1 MGQSK
6 EGKKGSIAYVPKLS
20 ASNDG
25 FTLIEILVAVSIL
38 AISLVVILQLFSGGL
53 KSSRLS
59 DEYTRGIFHAREK
72 MEEILLSQDLSEGE
86 TEGEFSDSFRW
97 KCQVE
102 PIEGNEEDEEDEER
116 LPFNMFTIKVDIVW
130 DVGGKE
136 KRFQVSTIKI
146 VEKKKGDESTN

>member
-6 EGKKGSIAYVPKLS
+6 EGKKGAIAYGPKLF

-25 FTLIEILVAVSIL
+25 FTLIEILVAISIL

-72 MEEILLSQDLSEGE
+72 MGEVLLSKDLSEGE
-86 TEGEFSDSFRW
+86 TEGAFADSFRW
-97 KCQVE
+97 KCLVE
-102 PIEGNEEDEEDEER
+102 RIERAEEDEEK
-116 LPFNMFTIKVDIVW
+116 LPFNMFNIKVDIIW
-130 DVGGKE
+130 DVGDKE

-146 VEKKKGDESTN
+146 VEKSEDDKR

>member
-6 EGKKGSIAYVPKLS
+6 EGKKGAIAYVPKLF

-25 FTLIEILVAVSIL
+25 FTLIEILVAISIL
-38 AISLVVILQLFSGGL
+38 AISLAVILQLFSGGL

-72 MEEILLSQDLSEGE
+72 MGEVLLSKEVSAGE

-97 KCQVE
+97 KCQIE
-102 PIEGNEEDEEDEER
+102 LIEGVEEDEEK
-116 LPFNMFTIKVDIVW
+116 LPFNMFNIRVDIVW
-130 DVGGKE
+130 DVGDKE

-146 VEKKKGDESTN
+146 VEKKKDDITGN

>member
-1 MGQSK
+1 MRESK
-6 EGKKGSIAYVPKLS
+6 LPP
-20 ASNDG
+20 SNDG
-25 FTLIEILVAVSIL
+25 FTLIEILVAISIL

-72 MEEILLSQDLSEGE
+72 MGEVLLSKEVSAGE

-97 KCQVE
+97 KCQ
-102 PIEGNEEDEEDEER
+102 IELIESVEEDEEK
-116 LPFNMFTIKVDIVW
+116 LPFNMFNIKVDIIW
-130 DVGGKE
+130 DAGGKE

-146 VEKKKGDESTN
+146 VEKKKDENSTN

>member
-1 MGQSK
+1 MGQTREGRERPIVRESK
-6 EGKKGSIAYVPKLS
+6 LPP
-20 ASNDG
+20 SNDG
-25 FTLIEILVAVSIL
+25 FTLIEILVAISIL

-72 MEEILLSQDLSEGE
+72 MGEVLLSKEVSAGE

-97 KCQVE
+97 KCQ
-102 PIEGNEEDEEDEER
+102 IELIESVEEDEEK
-116 LPFNMFTIKVDIVW
+116 LPFNMFNIKVDIVW
-130 DVGGKE
+130 DVGDKE

-146 VEKKKGDESTN
+146 VEKKKDDITGN

>member
-1 MGQSK
+1 VRESK
-6 EGKKGSIAYVPKLS
+6 LPP
-20 ASNDG
+20 SNDG
-25 FTLIEILVAVSIL
+25 FTLIEILVAISIL

-72 MEEILLSQDLSEGE
+72 MGEVLLSKEVSAGE

-97 KCQVE
+97 KCQ
-102 PIEGNEEDEEDEER
+102 IELIESVEEDEEK
-116 LPFNMFTIKVDIVW
+116 LPFNMFNIKVDIIW

-136 KRFQVSTIKI
+136 KRFQVSTMKV
-146 VEKKKGDESTN
+146 VEKKEDDESMN

>member
-6 EGKKGSIAYVPKLS
+6 EGKKGSIGYGPKFS
-20 ASNDG
+20 SSKNG
-25 FTLIEILVAVSIL
+25 FTLIEILVAISIL

-72 MEEILLSQDLSEGE
+72 MGEILLAKEVSAGE

-97 KCQVE
+97 KCQ
-102 PIEGNEEDEEDEER
+102 IELIENVEEDEEK
-116 LPFNMFTIKVDIVW
+116 LPFNMFNIKVDIIW
-130 DVGGKE
+130 DAGGKE

-146 VEKKKGDESTN
+146 VEKKKDENSTN

>member
-6 EGKKGSIAYVPKLS
+6 GRKKGSIAYGPKFS
-20 ASNDG
+20 VSNDG
-25 FTLIEILVAVSIL
+25 FTLIEILVAISIL

-72 MEEILLSQDLSEGE
+72 MGEVLLSKDLSEGE
-86 TEGEFSDSFRW
+86 TGGEFPDSFRW
-97 KCQVE
+97 TSLVKR
-102 PIEGNEEDEEDEER
+102 IESGQEDEGK
-116 LPFNMFTIKVDIVW
+116 LPFNMFNIQVDILW
-130 DVGGKE
+130 DAGGKE

-146 VEKKKGDESTN
+146 VEKEKDDESTN

>member
-6 EGKKGSIAYVPKLS
+6 EGKKGAIAYGPKLF

-25 FTLIEILVAVSIL
+25 FTLIEILVAISIL

-72 MEEILLSQDLSEGE
+72 MGEVLLSKDLSEGE
-86 TEGEFSDSFRW
+86 TEGEFADSFRW
-97 KCQVE
+97 KCLVE
-102 PIEGNEEDEEDEER
+102 RIERAEEDEEK
-116 LPFNMFTIKVDIVW
+116 LPFNMFNIKVDIIW
-130 DVGGKE
+130 DVGDKE

-146 VEKKKGDESTN
+146 VEKKKDDESTN

>member
-1 MGQSK
+1 MRESK
-6 EGKKGSIAYVPKLS
+6 LPP
-20 ASNDG
+20 SNDG
-25 FTLIEILVAVSIL
+25 FTLIEILVAISIL

-72 MEEILLSQDLSEGE
+72 MGEVLLSKEVSAGE

-97 KCQVE
+97 KCQ
-102 PIEGNEEDEEDEER
+102 IELIESVEEDEEK
-116 LPFNMFTIKVDIVW
+116 LPFNMFNIKVDIVW

-146 VEKKKGDESTN
+146 VEKKKDENSTN

>member
-6 EGKKGSIAYVPKLS
+6 EGKKGSIAYAPKLS

-25 FTLIEILVAVSIL
+25 FTLIEILVAISIL

-72 MEEILLSQDLSEGE
+72 MGEILLSKEVSAGE

-97 KCQVE
+97 KCQIE
-102 PIEGNEEDEEDEER
+102 PIEDVEEGEEKM
-116 LPFNMFTIKVDIVW
+116 PFNMFNIRVDIVW
-130 DVGGKE
+130 DAGGKE

-146 VEKKKGDESTN
+146 VEKKEDESKN

>member
-1 MGQSK
+1 VRESK
-6 EGKKGSIAYVPKLS
+6 LPP
-20 ASNDG
+20 SNDG
-25 FTLIEILVAVSIL
+25 FTLIEILVAISIL

-72 MEEILLSQDLSEGE
+72 MGEVLLSKEVSAGE

-97 KCQVE
+97 KCQ
-102 PIEGNEEDEEDEER
+102 IELIESVEEDEEK
-116 LPFNMFTIKVDIVW
+116 LPFNMFNIKVDIIW
-130 DVGGKE
+130 DAGGKE

-146 VEKKKGDESTN
+146 VEKTKDDITGN

>member
-6 EGKKGSIAYVPKLS
+6 EGRKGSIAYTPKLS

-25 FTLIEILVAVSIL
+25 FTLIEILVAISIL

-72 MEEILLSQDLSEGE
+72 MGEILLSKDLSEGE
-86 TEGEFSDSFRW
+86 TEGEFADSFRW
-97 KCQVE
+97 KCLVE
-102 PIEGNEEDEEDEER
+102 PIESGEEDEEK
-116 LPFNMFTIKVDIVW
+116 LPFNMFNIKIDIAW

-146 VEKKKGDESTN
+146 VEKKEDESKN

>member
-1 MGQSK
+1 MGQYK
-6 EGKKGSIAYVPKLS
+6 EGKKGSIAYAPRLS

-25 FTLIEILVAVSIL
+25 FTLIEILVAISIL

-59 DEYTRGIFHAREK
+59 GEYTRGIFHAREK
-72 MEEILLSQDLSEGE
+72 MGEVLLSKEVSAGE

-97 KCQVE
+97 KCQIE
-102 PIEGNEEDEEDEER
+102 LIEGVEEDEEK
-116 LPFNMFTIKVDIVW
+116 LPFNMFNIKVDIIW

-136 KRFQVSTIKI
+136 KRFQVSTMKVI
-146 VEKKKGDESTN
+146 EKKKDDESMN

>member
-1 MGQSK
+1 M
-6 EGKKGSIAYVPKLS
+6 PKLF

-25 FTLIEILVAVSIL
+25 FTLIEILVAISIL
-38 AISLVVILQLFSGGL
+38 AISLAVILQLFSGGL

-72 MEEILLSQDLSEGE
+72 MGEVLLSKEVSAGE

-97 KCQVE
+97 KCQIE
-102 PIEGNEEDEEDEER
+102 LIEGVEEDEEK
-116 LPFNMFTIKVDIVW
+116 LPFNMFNIRVDIVW
-130 DVGGKE
+130 DVGDKE

-146 VEKKKGDESTN
+146 VEKKKDDITGN